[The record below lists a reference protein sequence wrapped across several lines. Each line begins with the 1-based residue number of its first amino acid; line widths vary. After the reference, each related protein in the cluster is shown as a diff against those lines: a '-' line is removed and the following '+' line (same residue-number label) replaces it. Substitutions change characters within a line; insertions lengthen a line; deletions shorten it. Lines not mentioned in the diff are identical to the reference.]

1 MPGPSCAEKFNH
13 SYRLVSFRIPSV
25 RSAAWGTL
33 SSQSILFLRPS
44 FGTSHYSPCFVTL
57 VQSCTKKPSSLCLY
71 LSISLTRLC
80 RRSFRSNILTSRI
93 SITLC
98 TSLSMRS
105 LSSKELAND
114 CSALCT
120 LRSSST
126 LRISSSLGKRHPDR
140 ERKRRAY
147 ITV

>member
-1 MPGPSCAEKFNH
+1 MSGPSCAGKFTATG
-13 SYRLVSFRIPSV
+13 SYPSKSLLSIMLLGYFVFTTYSFSV
-25 RSAAWGTL
+25 AIFLALLITHPVLSHESKAA
-33 SSQSILFLRPS
+33 RK
-44 FGTSHYSPCFVTL
+44 
-57 VQSCTKKPSSLCLY
+57 TKKRTLCLY

-80 RRSFRSNILTSRI
+80 LRSFRSNILTSRI

-105 LSSKELAND
+105 LSSKELAKD

-126 LRISSSLGKRHPDR
+126 LRISSSCIL
-140 ERKRRAY
+140 
-147 ITV
+147 